1 MLAPVDTETL
11 SEDDAVSRAALYI
24 QDALDG
30 VERLHPREGRI
41 ARLAHVTQLA
51 LAYPKIVALLALVG
65 LAFFETPV
73 WAAGIV
79 PLSADDYPMS
89 GLPLLCRWW
98 GAGCEAACLVPLL
111 CELGLRFVAQGPK
124 FFSHARRVQK
134 AYAAV
139 LLATAAE
146 AAVAAALPPGSVR
159 LAPFLRLLCLVL
171 SSEQT
176 LVHLGALASTL
187 PSIASVAVV
196 LAAFLGLFAWLGL
209 LLFRE
214 TAEQVY
220 FTTMGDALV
229 NIAEKGTLNPTPNPN
244 PNPNSNPSPNPNPNQ
259 WSLVVLLTTANF
271 PDVMMPAYSASRLAI
286 VYFASFEIVGNWF
299 LLNMVQP

>member
-41 ARLAHVTQLA
+41 ARSAHITQLA
-51 LAYPKIVALLALVG
+51 LAYPKIVVLLVLVG
-65 LAFFETPV
+65 LVFFETPV
-73 WAAGIV
+73 WAAGIL

-220 FTTMGDALV
+220 FANMGDALV
-229 NIAEKGTLNPTPNPN
+229 HIAEKGTLTLTLPPTPTPTLTL
-244 PNPNSNPSPNPNPNQ
+244 PPTLTLTLTLTLTPTLTLTLTSGRWSCCSPRPTSP
-259 WSLVVLLTTANF
+259 
-271 PDVMMPAYSASRLAI
+271 M
-286 VYFASFEIVGNWF
+286 
-299 LLNMVQP
+299 